1 MTDFLEARSMN
12 LNVRVSPMMKMQLTE
27 KVRKLGLNMTD
38 YIYVAIAKS
47 ESMDNDVET
56 LNAEKLKLQQQVRQL
71 QTTLSRYENLVEP
84 ATKSYIGHEVRNSSN
99 QLVKLNDKFDVLQMI
114 LNNFKILQK

>member
-1 MTDFLEARSMN
+1 MTDFLESRSMN

-27 KVRKLGLNMTD
+27 RVKKLGINITD

-56 LNAEKLKLQQQVRQL
+56 LNSEKLKLQQQVRQL
-71 QTTLSRYENLVEP
+71 QNQIKRYEDMVEP
-84 ATKSYIGHEVRNSSN
+84 LVDLIGKEITTSN
-99 QLVKLNDKFDVLQMI
+99 NERIVLKDKFEI
-114 LNNFKILQK
+114 LNLIVSSFKTKGK